1 METFSLSHP
10 SCSVQF
16 LDFYIACRP
25 SPDRCRLQREDGGRR
40 WEERKK
46 NCRYLLLLCLRERGR
61 KLQREERRRRKRERE
76 KYLLPSFLGD
86 ATHLFFSVSHLAIL
100 PPSLQSLAFIPV
112 LITVP
117 RAAKDDMARQMRK
130 KMCRGPPSPPPAH
143 DATGRGDTPLLLL
156 HGKKHDFPSSWHVRG
171 FPILAPLFSPL
182 PFLYGPADSE

>member
-1 METFSLSHP
+1 MSNVRSFCVTICVRKEDKKEKEGEKNAADITILLLYRCENLSRWRRSLSHP

-61 KLQREERRRRKRERE
+61 KLQREERRRRKREME

-117 RAAKDDMARQMRK
+117 SSEGRHGAR
-130 KMCRGPPSPPPAH
+130 
-143 DATGRGDTPLLLL
+143 
-156 HGKKHDFPSSWHVRG
+156 
-171 FPILAPLFSPL
+171 
-182 PFLYGPADSE
+182 